1 MTENSKKGKTLTTA
15 IAVILA
21 VLIAIGGS
29 TFAYLQA
36 ETDDVVNEFAANQV
50 TVDLKESTDGKYN
63 IIPGTSEFKDPT
75 VTVNT
80 TVPAY
85 VYVEVTDNT
94 ENLVTYAIADG
105 WTQLEGYPNVYYR
118 ELDSAADNEKFEV
131 LKNNT
136 VSYDDAIVNSDML
149 IQNDDGTY
157 SLKDGITLSFKAL
170 AIQKEGFSDEVEAY
184 KYLVSGEKPILSGY
198 TSLYEYDLS
207 ATSDDDVK
215 AYYMVPNK
223 NTSPIEI
230 QTKKARAKA
239 AAADANTIIE
249 YNGVR
254 YELSDEDTFIIT
266 GEGEMKPEIQREI
279 VDYDGYQKAV
289 AEHFGF
295 YLKNDD
301 SIFKYKEYCND
312 SNESFEWQFNNIYA
326 SNTSIHLEK
335 PVSTQLLNEIN
346 AYIDEILPNYA
357 ITLPKTVI
365 IKTGVNTVS
374 NSAFF
379 GCDSLENVIIEDG
392 VTKINS
398 QAFRDCR
405 NLTNISLPDSIS
417 TIGSSAFSGC
427 SSLKTVTIPSGV
439 TNSGGNIFNN
449 CTNLTDVIIA
459 DGVTMIGGGDFY
471 QCYNLEN
478 IEIPDSV
485 TNIGIGAF
493 YRCSKLTD
501 ITIPNGV
508 TSIKDMTF
516 EYCTNLT
523 TVTLPGSVTSIGE
536 KAFESCKNLTNITIP
551 DNVTS
556 IGKEAFKGCES
567 LTDITIPDGVVS
579 VEDGTFNGC
588 KNLNKISIPNKV
600 KKIGNNAFNS
610 CTSITDISVP
620 NSVTEIGA
628 YAFNGC
634 TSLTNVLIPNS
645 VKKISGNGPFT
656 KIANNSTIYCQS
668 QAVANLL
675 TINSYTSAN
684 TSVVV
689 DASKF

>member
-1 MTENSKKGKTLTTA
+1 MTENSKKRKTLTTA

-36 ETDDVVNEFAANQV
+36 NTDDVVNEFATNQV

-63 IIPGTSEFKDPT
+63 IVPGTSEFKDPT

-85 VYVEVTDNT
+85 IYVEVTDNT

-105 WTQLEGYPNVYYR
+105 WLKLTGYDNVYYR
-118 ELDSAADNEKFEV
+118 EIDGAADTSKFEV

-170 AIQKEGFSDEVEAY
+170 AIQQEGFSDEVEAY

-301 SIFKYKEYCND
+301 SVFKYKEYCND

-417 TIGSSAFSGC
+417 TIEGYAFEHC
-427 SSLKTVTIPSGV
+427 TSLKSVTIPSNI
-439 TNSGGNIFNN
+439 TNMGSSVFSS
-449 CTNLTDVIIA
+449 CTGLTDVTIS
-459 DGVTMIGGGDFY
+459 DGATLIGAGAFY
-471 QCYNLEN
+471 QCYSLTDVT
-478 IEIPDSV
+478 IPNSV
-485 TNIGIGAF
+485 TNIGMGAF
-493 YRCSKLTD
+493 YQCNQLTD
-501 ITIPNGV
+501 ITIPNNV
-508 TSIKDMTF
+508 TNIGAEAFYQCK
-516 EYCTNLT
+516 NLSNI
-523 TVTLPGSVTSIGE
+523 LIPNSVKSIGE
-536 KAFESCKNLTNITIP
+536 KAFGNIA
-551 DNVTS
+551 D
-556 IGKEAFKGCES
+556 
-567 LTDITIPDGVVS
+567 
-579 VEDGTFNGC
+579 
-588 KNLNKISIPNKV
+588 
-600 KKIGNNAFNS
+600 
-610 CTSITDISVP
+610 
-620 NSVTEIGA
+620 
-628 YAFNGC
+628 
-634 TSLTNVLIPNS
+634 
-645 VKKISGNGPFT
+645 
-656 KIANNSTIYCQS
+656 NSTIYCQT

-675 TINSYTSAN
+675 NSKNYTAAK
-684 TSVVV
+684 TSVIV